1 MLPRSRSLSSLAS
14 IDSGEEEGEEEEEE
28 AGMWRRRQECGGGGD
43 MDGDGGEQEEA
54 GIGMVGRRRRGN
66 AVARRKRRRRGMAV
80 ASLPASSAPLS
91 LCGGA
96 SAASALGRWEHGR
109 AAALLLCSCF
119 LSAAVLGKPAC
130 RAGESSG
137 ARPPPHPPPPMS
149 LPSPP
154 PVPSPAMAA
163 QGEAPRRGAS
173 HGA

>member
-1 MLPRSRSLSSLAS
+1 
-14 IDSGEEEGEEEEEE
+14 
-28 AGMWRRRQECGGGGD
+28 
-43 MDGDGGEQEEA
+43 MDGDSGEQEEA

-80 ASLPASSAPLS
+80 ASLPSSSASASSAPLS

-96 SAASALGRWEHGR
+96 SAAGALGRWEHGR

-119 LSAAVLGKPAC
+119 LSAAVLGKPAR

-163 QGEAPRRGAS
+163 QGEAPCRGAS